1 MSFDDDRNT
10 WGSAVEA
17 ARVLA
22 CDPKQVPKL
31 AAKGF
36 ITVRRL
42 PGCDP
47 RYLISDVER
56 LASQATV
63 PATFKSRRAHDTA
76 DAVVTECIPTETD
89 TATCKN
95 GGKQ

>member
-1 MSFDDDRNT
+1 MPAANDHDV

-17 ARVLA
+17 ASLLA

-31 AAKGF
+31 ASKGF

-47 RYLISDVER
+47 RYLMSDVKR

-63 PATFKSRRAHDTA
+63 PATITSQRAST
-76 DAVVTECIPTETD
+76 VEGVTEAHGPSEP
-89 TATCKN
+89 AGLLCKN
-95 GGKQ
+95 GGVR

>member
-1 MSFDDDRNT
+1 MPSVNDDIV

-17 ARVLA
+17 ANLLA
-22 CDPKQVPKL
+22 CDAKQVPKL

-47 RYLISDVER
+47 RYLMSDVDR
-56 LASQATV
+56 LAKRATV
-63 PATFKSRRAHDTA
+63 PAVMMTRCADETENSAGMWSR
-76 DAVVTECIPTETD
+76 PTETG
-89 TATCKN
+89 TKMSKK
-95 GGKQ
+95 GGDL